1 VVLVPAHLEP
11 LLAVMGEGVED
22 AGLGQRCERPIDRRE
37 PGRSAPLPQRVVQ
50 ILGADRLAAA
60 VERAEHGK
68 PLLGRPESGFDQ
80 RVVVARHSFR
90 ARHAVQSRTKMIS
103 VLKYLAI
110 TSLGTLLAGGC
121 STGADDASGASSRAS
136 VVAAFYPIAEAAEHI
151 GDGRIEVI
159 DLTPPG
165 AEPHDLE
172 LTTDALDAV
181 LDADLVLYLEGF
193 QPALDEAIADAEGRA
208 VDLLDG
214 LPHGD
219 DPHVWLDPRLWANA
233 VDAIADA
240 IVEIDPDGAEDHR
253 SRAAGYANVL
263 SALDEAFEAGLASCD
278 RDLVVTAHDAFGH
291 LVGRY
296 GLRQESISGVSPEAE
311 PDPRHLADLTDLVR
325 EEGVTTVFTEELVS
339 PKVARALAREAGVK
353 TDVLDPIES
362 EPDGGYA
369 DAMRRNLR
377 KLEEAL
383 GCR

>member
-1 VVLVPAHLEP
+1 
-11 LLAVMGEGVED
+11 
-22 AGLGQRCERPIDRRE
+22 
-37 PGRSAPLPQRVVQ
+37 
-50 ILGADRLAAA
+50 
-60 VERAEHGK
+60 
-68 PLLGRPESGFDQ
+68 
-80 RVVVARHSFR
+80 
-90 ARHAVQSRTKMIS
+90 MIS
-103 VLKYLAI
+103 VLKYVAI
-110 TSLGTLLAGGC
+110 ASLGTLLAAGC
-121 STGADDASGASSRAS
+121 ATSAGDASGAS
-136 VVAAFYPIAEAAEHI
+136 VVAAFYPIAEAAERI
-151 GDGRIEVI
+151 GDDRVEVT

-181 LDADLVLYLEGF
+181 LDADLVLYLKGF
-193 QPALDEAIADAEGRA
+193 QPALDDAIADAEGRA
-208 VDLLDG
+208 VNLLDG
-214 LPHGD
+214 LQHDD
-219 DPHVWLDPRLWANA
+219 DPHVWLDPRLWARA

-263 SALDEAFEAGLASCD
+263 SALDETFEAGLASCD

-291 LVGRY
+291 LAGRY

-325 EEGVTTVFTEELVS
+325 GEGVTTVFTEELVS
-339 PKVARALAREAGVK
+339 PKVARALAREANVK